1 MRTQV
6 TLRSRS
12 ADETREVG
20 SRLAQF
26 LQAGDL
32 VILAGDLGAGKTTLV
47 QGLGAAMNVRGRV
60 TSPTYIV
67 ARVHPA
73 LSGGPDLIHVDAYRV
88 EDALDLETI
97 DLDTELE
104 HSVTVVEWGA
114 GKVEALAPERFEI
127 HFGDEDD
134 GEGGED
140 TRQIRIVAVGEQAV
154 TRLRK
159 ASGIFGGASDGL
171 DGARSGDGLDDARS
185 GGGLDGASAGV
196 PGDVPTGVRG
206 QTEEG
211 Q

>member
-73 LSGGPDLIHVDAYRV
+73 LGGGPDLIHVDAYRV

-127 HFGDEDD
+127 HLEDE
-134 GEGGED
+134 GEGEED
-140 TRQIRIVAVGEQAV
+140 SRQIRLVAIGERAV
-154 TRLRK
+154 ARLRQ
-159 ASGIFGGASDGL
+159 ASGIFGGAGDGL
-171 DGARSGDGLDDARS
+171 DGARSDD
-185 GGGLDGASAGV
+185 GLDGASAGV
-196 PGDVPTGVRG
+196 HRDVPVGVPGEVPTGVRG

>member
-1 MRTQV
+1 MRAQT
-6 TLRSRS
+6 TLRSEN
-12 ADETREVG
+12 ADETREFG
-20 SRLAQF
+20 RRLADF

-67 ARVHPA
+67 SRVHPA
-73 LSGGPDLIHVDAYRV
+73 LGDGPDLIHVDAYRV

-127 HFGDEDD
+127 HLR
-134 GEGGED
+134 GED
-140 TRQIRIVAVGEQAV
+140 EGDSREIRLLAVGERPSA
-154 TRLRK
+154 RLHDAFGDIDSDHGSVPNRF
-159 ASGIFGGASDGL
+159 SGAAPVGMSEVA
-171 DGARSGDGLDDARS
+171 
-185 GGGLDGASAGV
+185 
-196 PGDVPTGVRG
+196 
-206 QTEEG
+206 EEG
-211 Q
+211 E